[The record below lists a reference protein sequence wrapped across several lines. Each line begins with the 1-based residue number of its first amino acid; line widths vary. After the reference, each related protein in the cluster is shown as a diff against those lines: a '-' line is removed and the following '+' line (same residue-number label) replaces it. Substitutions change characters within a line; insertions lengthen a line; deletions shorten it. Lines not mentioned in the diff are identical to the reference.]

1 MSALFQTYQR
11 WTIEPESAQGCWL
24 NSTEGKKYL
33 DFTSGIGVLNLGHRH
48 PAIQQAVQKQLDRYW
63 HTSNLFQSSLQEETA
78 ALLTELSGLDKVFF
92 CNSGAEANEA
102 AIKLARKATG
112 RSKIVTCQQSFH
124 GRTFATMA
132 ATGQEKVRIGYGIML
147 ESFEYIEFND
157 PEAVKKAVDENTAA
171 IMLEI
176 IQGEGGIHIASKE
189 FLHAIQ
195 TICKQT
201 GALLIIDEIQTGIG
215 RTGKAFSFQHY
226 DVEPDIITAAKGL
239 GNGLPVGAMLGK
251 QNLNQ
256 FFGPGSHGSTFGGNP
271 VSMSAA
277 KATLNEL
284 KKPGFFEKVEE
295 NSQYLVQQ
303 LEGKLQEFPFISEIR
318 SKGLMIGIQLTIEVA
333 PFLVSLQEE
342 GMLALSA
349 GQNVL
354 RLLPPLTVEKHESD
368 AAVNMIALAAMKQ
381 VAISH

>member
-1 MSALFQTYQR
+1 MSALFPTYQR
-11 WTIEPESAQGCWL
+11 WTIEPESAEGCWL
-24 NSTEGKKYL
+24 TSTEGKKYL

-48 PAIQQAVQKQLDRYW
+48 PAVQQAVQKQLDQYW
-63 HTSNLFQSSLQEETA
+63 HTSNLFKNSLQEDTA
-78 ALLTELSGLDKVFF
+78 SLLAELSGLDQVFF

-102 AIKLARKATG
+102 AMKLARKATG

-132 ATGQEKVRIGYGIML
+132 ATGQEKVRNGYGTML
-147 ESFEYIEFND
+147 ESFEYIQFNN
-157 PEAVKKAVDENTAA
+157 PEAVKNAVDKDTAA

-176 IQGEGGIHIASKE
+176 IQGEGGIHIASSE
-189 FLHAIQ
+189 FLQAIQ

-201 GALLIIDEIQTGIG
+201 GALIIIDEIQTGIG
-215 RTGKAFSFQHY
+215 RTGKAFAFQHY
-226 DVEPDIITAAKGL
+226 EIEPDIITAAKGL
-239 GNGLPVGAMLGK
+239 GNGLPVGAMIGK
-251 QNLNQ
+251 QELQ
-256 FFGPGSHGSTFGGNP
+256 EFFGPGSHGSTFGGNP

-284 KKPGFFEKVEE
+284 KKAGFIEKINE
-295 NSQYLVQQ
+295 NCEYLIRQ
-303 LEGKLQEFPFISEIR
+303 LEDKLQEFPFISEIR
-318 SKGLMIGIQLTIEVA
+318 SKGLMIGIQLTLEVA

-342 GMLALSA
+342 GMLALPA

-354 RLLPPLTVEKHESD
+354 RLLPPLTVEKHEID

-381 VAISH
+381 VSISH